1 MAEQKRHRDVP
12 QGAFFGKPSANPAP
26 APNSAFFGYFT
37 NQRLDIDGHQL
48 VHSRIHLAARGERA
62 DIHPVPNAAIILC
75 DLLNA
80 GAKALEGD
88 LAALALIVF
97 LPAEGTGREEVVERG
112 FGRPGGDFLYF

>member
-48 VHSRIHLAARGERA
+48 VHSRVHLAAGGERA
-62 DIHPVPNAAIILC
+62 HVHAVPDAAVVLG
-75 DLLNA
+75 DLLNM
-80 GAKALEGD
+80 GTQALKGD
-88 LAALALIVF
+88 LGALALSVF
-97 LPAEGTGREEVVERG
+97 LAAEG
-112 FGRPGGDFLYF
+112 